1 MAKKN
6 HLINVRL
13 TDSQISFLRDLTS
26 DCFDNLS
33 DSIRFAIDLLNVI
46 VSKGLFI
53 DLTDNLEMQEVLGK
67 ARMDVE
73 SFDIEE

>member
-13 TDSQISFLRDLTS
+13 TDSQISFLNDLTS
-26 DCFDNLS
+26 DCFDSVS

-46 VSKGLFI
+46 TSEGVYI
-53 DLTDNLEMQEVLGK
+53 DLSERPEMVDKLQHTNLE
-67 ARMDVE
+67 VE
-73 SFDIEE
+73 ELETL